1 MDAGPPGAYPGYL
14 STRWPYANAAPARVA
29 SAAAVEYTA
38 DYLNQRFHP
47 VMGTFSGVPA
57 IATLRTPLL
66 CLATAVALGGCA
78 SKPDTLDPD
87 NGMLQEALQG
97 TGSQRPPVDPRSER
111 PPVEPPSQQPASSPQ
126 RQIIKG
132 NQRFIRQPAAAPAA
146 RPAETGDIVF
156 NFTNQPIQ
164 AVINSIMGDLL
175 HENYSIA
182 QGVKGDVS
190 FSTSKPVNK
199 QQALSILETL
209 LSWTDN
215 AMIKQGNR
223 YVILPS
229 NQAVAGK
236 LVPEMPVAQ
245 PSPGMSARLF
255 PLRYI
260 SASEMQK
267 LLKPFA
273 RENAFLLVD
282 PARNVLSLAGTPE
295 ELANYQDTIDT
306 FDVDWLKGMS
316 VGVFGLQRASVGE
329 LMPELQKMFGPE
341 SGMPLAG
348 MVRFLP
354 IERTNSVVA
363 ISSQPEYLREVGEW
377 IHTIDEGGGNE
388 PQMYVYDVR
397 NMKATDLAKYLRQI
411 YGSGAIKEDSAAK
424 VAPGLRTT
432 TLSSLN
438 SNGGSGVGG
447 MSSSNGLGS
456 NGGGM
461 SNGGGFGNSQGMNNS
476 QNSGDSES
484 ESDDQSGGESDSASQ
499 EGGGANG
506 NSKSLDASTRI
517 TAQKSSNQLL
527 VRTRPAQWKEIESAI
542 KRLDN
547 PPLQVQIETR
557 ILEVSLTGE
566 LDMGVQWYLGRLAG
580 NSGTTGNVT
589 NTAGS
594 QGAIG
599 TGGAALAS
607 TDAFFYS
614 FVSNNLQVALRALET
629 NGRTQVLSAP
639 SLVVMNNQQAQIQ
652 VGDNIPISQTSIN
665 TNTSTNTT
673 LSSVEYVQT
682 GVILDVVPRI
692 NPGGLV
698 YMDIQQQVS
707 SADTNSTNNDANGNP
722 RISTRSVATQVAAQS
737 GQTVLLGGLIKQDNA
752 ETVNAVP
759 YLGRIPGLRWLF
771 GSTSKSKGRT
781 ELIVLITP
789 RVITSSSQ
797 ARQVTDDY
805 RQQMQLIKPEVSRT
819 SMQN

>member
-1 MDAGPPGAYPGYL
+1 MA
-14 STRWPYANAAPARVA
+14 
-29 SAAAVEYTA
+29 
-38 DYLNQRFHP
+38 
-47 VMGTFSGVPA
+47 TFSGVRSV
-57 IATLRTPLL
+57 ATLRTPML

-78 SKPDTLDPD
+78 SAPSAYDQDGD
-87 NGMLQEALQG
+87 MLREALQG
-97 TGSQRPPVDPRSER
+97 TGSQRPPVDPRSEL
-111 PPVEPPSQQPASSPQ
+111 PPAETPQPQAATAPQ
-126 RQIIKG
+126 RQLIRG
-132 NQRFIRQPAAAPAA
+132 TQQFIRKPSVAPVSAPTEAAGG
-146 RPAETGDIVF
+146 GDIVF
-156 NFTNQPIQ
+156 NFTNQPIE
-164 AVINSIMGDLL
+164 AVINSVMGDVL
-175 HENYSIA
+175 HENYTIA
-182 QGVKGDVS
+182 QGVKGEVS
-190 FSTSKPVNK
+190 FSTSKPVNDK
-199 QQALSILETL
+199 QALSILETL

-223 YVILPS
+223 YVILPAS
-229 NQAVAGK
+229 QAVAGK
-236 LVPEMPVAQ
+236 LVPEMRVSQ
-245 PSPGMSARLF
+245 PAAGLSARLF

-260 SASEMQK
+260 SATEMQT

-282 PARNVLSLAGTPE
+282 PARNVLSLAGTSE

-329 LMPELQKMFGPE
+329 LMPELQKMFGPD

-397 NMKATDLAKYLRQI
+397 NMKAADLARYLRQI
-411 YGSGAIKEDSAAK
+411 YGNGAIKDDSAAK
-424 VAPGLRTT
+424 VAPGLKTR
-432 TLSSLN
+432 TLSSLSSGGT
-438 SNGGSGVGG
+438 SN
-447 MSSSNGLGS
+447 
-456 NGGGM
+456 
-461 SNGGGFGNSQGMNNS
+461 GMNNS
-476 QNSGDSES
+476 AGGFGSGSGSSGSGGMGLSNQNQNASDDEEQDSEAGD
-484 ESDDQSGGESDSASQ
+484 ETLASDTDSTEQGASGST
-499 EGGGANG
+499 
-506 NSKSLDASTRI
+506 SKGIDASTRI

-547 PPLQVQIETR
+547 APLQVQIETR
-557 ILEVSLTGE
+557 ILEVNLSGE
-566 LDMGVQWYLGRLAG
+566 LDLGVQWYLGRLAG
-580 NSGTTGNVT
+580 NSSSTTVA
-589 NTAGS
+589 NTAGH
-594 QGAIG
+594 QGALG
-599 TGGAALAS
+599 GGGAGLGADSL
-607 TDAFFYS
+607 FYS
-614 FVSNNLQVALRALET
+614 FVSSNLQVALHALET

-652 VGDNIPISQTSIN
+652 VGDNIPISQTTVN
-665 TNTSTNTT
+665 TTNSDTT

-707 SADTNSTNNDANGNP
+707 DADTTSTSDTQSNP
-722 RISTRSVATQVAAQS
+722 RISTRSVSTQVAVQS

-752 ETVNAVP
+752 ESGSSVP
-759 YLGRIPGLRWLF
+759 YLGKIPGLRWLF
-771 GSTSKSKGRT
+771 GTTSKSKART

-797 ARQVTDDY
+797 SRQVTDDY
-805 RQQMQLIKPEVSRT
+805 RQQMQLLRPDALSHTGAV
-819 SMQN
+819 N

>member
-1 MDAGPPGAYPGYL
+1 M
-14 STRWPYANAAPARVA
+14 
-29 SAAAVEYTA
+29 
-38 DYLNQRFHP
+38 
-47 VMGTFSGVPA
+47 MGTFSGVPA
-57 IATLRTPLL
+57 IATLRTPVL

-78 SKPDTLDPD
+78 SQSDTLDPD

-111 PPVEPPSQQPASSPQ
+111 PPVEPPSRQTPASPQ

-146 RPAETGDIVF
+146 RPGETGDIVF

-229 NQAVAGK
+229 SQAVAGK
-236 LVPEMPVAQ
+236 LVPEMRVAQ
-245 PSPGMSARLF
+245 PSAGMSARLF

-260 SASEMQK
+260 SATEMQK

-363 ISSQPEYLREVGEW
+363 ISSQPEYLHEVGEW

-411 YGSGAIKEDSAAK
+411 YGTGAIKDDSPAK

-438 SNGGSGVGG
+438 SSGGGAGG
-447 MSSSNGLGS
+447 MSSSSGLGG
-456 NGGGM
+456 NGSGM
-461 SNGGGFGNSQGMNNS
+461 SSGGAFGSSQGLNNS
-476 QNSGDSES
+476 QNSANSES
-484 ESDDQSGGESDSASQ
+484 EGDDQSGGDSDSASQ
-499 EGGGANG
+499 DDSGSAGNG
-506 NSKSLDASTRI
+506 KSLDASTRI

-557 ILEVSLTGE
+557 ILEVKLTGE

-589 NTAGS
+589 NTPGS
-594 QGAIG
+594 QGSIG
-599 TGGAALAS
+599 TGGAALAA
-607 TDAFFYS
+607 TDSFFYS

-652 VGDNIPISQTSIN
+652 VGDNIPISQTTVN
-665 TNTSTNTT
+665 TNASATT

-707 SADTNSTNNDANGNP
+707 DADNSANSTDLNGNP
-722 RISTRSVATQVAAQS
+722 RISTRSVSTQVAAQS

-752 ETVNAVP
+752 ESVSAVP
-759 YLGRIPGLRWLF
+759 YLGRIPGLKWLF
-771 GSTSKSKGRT
+771 GNTSKSKDRT

-805 RQQMQLIKPEVSRT
+805 RQQMQLLKPEVSRT
-819 SMQN
+819 SIQN

>member
-1 MDAGPPGAYPGYL
+1 
-14 STRWPYANAAPARVA
+14 
-29 SAAAVEYTA
+29 
-38 DYLNQRFHP
+38 
-47 VMGTFSGVPA
+47 MGTFSGVPA
-57 IATLRTPLL
+57 IATLRTPVL

-78 SKPDTLDPD
+78 SQSDTLDPD

-111 PPVEPPSQQPASSPQ
+111 PPVEPPSRQTPASPQ

-146 RPAETGDIVF
+146 RPGETGDIVF

-229 NQAVAGK
+229 SQAVAGK
-236 LVPEMPVAQ
+236 LVPEMRVAQ
-245 PSPGMSARLF
+245 PSAGMSARLF

-260 SASEMQK
+260 SATEMQK

-363 ISSQPEYLREVGEW
+363 ISSQPEYLHEVGEW

-411 YGSGAIKEDSAAK
+411 YGTGAIKDDSPAK

-438 SNGGSGVGG
+438 SSGGGAGG
-447 MSSSNGLGS
+447 MSSSSGLGG
-456 NGGGM
+456 NGSGM
-461 SNGGGFGNSQGMNNS
+461 SSGGAFGSSQGLNNS
-476 QNSGDSES
+476 QNSANSES
-484 ESDDQSGGESDSASQ
+484 EGDDQSGGDSDSASQ
-499 EGGGANG
+499 DDSGSAGNG
-506 NSKSLDASTRI
+506 KSLDASTRI

-557 ILEVSLTGE
+557 ILEVKLTGE

-589 NTAGS
+589 NTPGS
-594 QGAIG
+594 QGSIG
-599 TGGAALAS
+599 TGGAALAA
-607 TDAFFYS
+607 TDSFFYS

-652 VGDNIPISQTSIN
+652 VGDNIPISQTTVN
-665 TNTSTNTT
+665 TNASATT

-707 SADTNSTNNDANGNP
+707 DADNSANSTDLNGNP
-722 RISTRSVATQVAAQS
+722 RISTRSVSTQVAAQS

-752 ETVNAVP
+752 ESVSAVP
-759 YLGRIPGLRWLF
+759 YLGRIPGLKWLF
-771 GSTSKSKGRT
+771 GNTSKSKDRT

-805 RQQMQLIKPEVSRT
+805 RQQMQLLKPEVSRT
-819 SMQN
+819 SIQN

>member
-1 MDAGPPGAYPGYL
+1 VN
-14 STRWPYANAAPARVA
+14 AN
-29 SAAAVEYTA
+29 
-38 DYLNQRFHP
+38 
-47 VMGTFSGVPA
+47 FSGVRK
-57 IATLRTPLL
+57 IATLRTPML

-78 SKPDTLDPD
+78 ATPKTYDQD
-87 NGMLQEALQG
+87 NDMLREALNG
-97 TGSQRPPVDPRSER
+97 TGSQRPSVDPRSEL
-111 PPVEPPSQQPASSPQ
+111 PPADTQQPQAATAPT
-126 RQIIKG
+126 RQLIRG
-132 NQRFIRQPAAAPAA
+132 NQQFIRKPAPAPAA
-146 RPAETGDIVF
+146 RGGAPAADKEQGDIVF
-156 NFTNQPIQ
+156 NFTNQPIE

-199 QQALSILETL
+199 KQAMSILETL

-215 AMIKQGNR
+215 AMIKQGDR

-236 LVPEMPVAQ
+236 LVPEMTVSQ
-245 PSPGMSARLF
+245 PAAGMSARLF

-260 SASEMQK
+260 SATEMQK

-282 PARNVLSLAGTPE
+282 PARNVLSMSGTPD
-295 ELANYQDTIDT
+295 ELSNYQDTIDT

-329 LMPELQKMFGPE
+329 LMPELQKMFGPD

-363 ISSQPEYLREVGEW
+363 ISSQPEYLREVGDW

-411 YGSGAIKEDSAAK
+411 YGNGAIKDDSAAK
-424 VAPGLRTT
+424 VAPGLRTRS
-432 TLSSLN
+432 LSSLSSN
-438 SNGGSGVGG
+438 SSSGGMGGSGGL
-447 MSSSNGLGS
+447 SNGLG
-456 NGGGM
+456 GGM
-461 SNGGGFGNSQGMNNS
+461 GNSSGMGMGMGGN
-476 QNSGDSES
+476 QNASVDEEQDAEGGEENLDSEADS
-484 ESDDQSGGESDSASQ
+484 GAEQGGESGTASK
-499 EGGGANG
+499 GI
-506 NSKSLDASTRI
+506 DASTRI

-547 PPLQVQIETR
+547 VPLQVQIETR
-557 ILEVSLTGE
+557 ILEVNLTGE
-566 LDMGVQWYLGRLAG
+566 LDLGVQWYLGRLAG
-580 NSGTTGNVT
+580 NSSTTNIE

-594 QGAIG
+594 QGALG
-599 TGGAALAS
+599 AGGAALGS
-607 TDAFFYS
+607 SSLFYS
-614 FVSNNLQVALRALET
+614 FVSSNLQVALKALET

-652 VGDNIPISQTSIN
+652 VGDNIPISQTTVN
-665 TNTSTNTT
+665 TNVSNTT

-707 SADTNSTNNDANGNP
+707 NADLASISDSQTNPS
-722 RISTRSVATQVAAQS
+722 ISTRSVSTQVAVQS

-752 ETVNAVP
+752 ESGSSVP
-759 YLGRIPGLRWLF
+759 YLGKIPGLRWLF
-771 GSTSKSKGRT
+771 GTTSKSKART

-797 ARQVTDDY
+797 SRQVTDDY
-805 RQQMQLIKPEVSRT
+805 RQQMQLLKPGRASQAMT
-819 SMQN
+819 DF

>member
-1 MDAGPPGAYPGYL
+1 MAT
-14 STRWPYANAAPARVA
+14 S
-29 SAAAVEYTA
+29 
-38 DYLNQRFHP
+38 
-47 VMGTFSGVPA
+47 SGVRQFA
-57 IATLRTPLL
+57 HLRTPML
-66 CLATAVALGGCA
+66 CLASAVALSGCA
-78 SKPDTLDPD
+78 SAPNTYDKD
-87 NGMLQEALQG
+87 NDMLREALEG
-97 TGSQRPPVDPRSER
+97 TGSQRPPVEPRSEQSMQQA
-111 PPVEPPSQQPASSPQ
+111 SQPQSVTSPTRQLIRGNQQFVRQPASVSSPA
-126 RQIIKG
+126 R
-132 NQRFIRQPAAAPAA
+132 AAPDS
-146 RPAETGDIVF
+146 ETGDIVF
-156 NFTNQPIQ
+156 NFTNQPIE

-175 HENYSIA
+175 QENYSIA

-199 QQALSILETL
+199 KQALSILETL

-223 YVILPS
+223 YVILPA

-236 LVPEMPVAQ
+236 LVPEMTASQ
-245 PSPGMSARLF
+245 PAAGMSARLF

-260 SASEMQK
+260 SATEMQK

-282 PARNVLSLAGTPE
+282 PARNVLSLAGTPD

-316 VGVFGLQRASVGE
+316 IGVFGLQRASVGE
-329 LMPELQKMFGPE
+329 LMPQLQKMFGPE

-363 ISSQPEYLREVGEW
+363 ISSQPEYLREVGNW
-377 IHTIDEGGGNE
+377 IQTIDEGGGNE

-411 YGSGAIKEDSAAK
+411 YGNGAIKDDSAAK
-424 VAPGLRTT
+424 VAPGLRTR
-432 TLSSLN
+432 TLSSL
-438 SNGGSGVGG
+438 SAGPGSGVSGN
-447 MSSSNGLGS
+447 SSGFGVGT
-456 NGGGM
+456 GGGSSM
-461 SNGGGFGNSQGMNNS
+461 GLSNDLGENSSEGVEEEQDADGADEMVAGETNE
-476 QNSGDSES
+476 QDGVVSGLPK
-484 ESDDQSGGESDSASQ
+484 GI
-499 EGGGANG
+499 
-506 NSKSLDASTRI
+506 DASTRI

-527 VRTRPAQWKEIESAI
+527 VRTRPAQWKEIEAAI

-547 PPLQVQIETR
+547 APLQVQIETR
-557 ILEVSLTGE
+557 ILEVSLSGE
-566 LDMGVQWYLGRLAG
+566 LNLGVQWYLGRLAR
-580 NSGTTGNVT
+580 NSGSDTVS

-594 QGAIG
+594 QGAL
-599 TGGAALAS
+599 GGGGLGVGNS
-607 TDAFFYS
+607 SLFYS

-652 VGDNIPISQTSIN
+652 VGDNIPINQTTVN
-665 TNTSTNTT
+665 TLNSDTT

-707 SADTNSTNNDANGNP
+707 DADTRSISGTQTNP
-722 RISTRSVATQVAAQS
+722 RISTRSVSTQVAVQS

-752 ETVNAVP
+752 ESDSSIP
-759 YLGRIPGLRWLF
+759 YLGKIPGLRWLF
-771 GSTSKSKGRT
+771 GTSSRSKART

-789 RVITSSSQ
+789 RVITSSNQS
-797 ARQVTDDY
+797 RQVTDDY
-805 RQQMQLIKPEVSRT
+805 RQQMQLLRIDDAKKVFR
-819 SMQN
+819 

>member
-1 MDAGPPGAYPGYL
+1 
-14 STRWPYANAAPARVA
+14 
-29 SAAAVEYTA
+29 
-38 DYLNQRFHP
+38 
-47 VMGTFSGVPA
+47 MGTFSGVSA

-78 SKPDTLDPD
+78 SRQDTLDPD

-97 TGSQRPPVDPRSER
+97 TGSQRPPVDPRSEQL
-111 PPVEPPSQQPASSPQ
+111 PVQAQPQSPTASPQ
-126 RQIIKG
+126 RQIIQG

-146 RPAETGDIVF
+146 KAGETGDIVF

-182 QGVKGDVS
+182 QGVKGEVS
-190 FSTSKPVNK
+190 FSTSRPVNK

-236 LVPEMPVAQ
+236 LVPEMRVAQ
-245 PSPGMSARLF
+245 PSAGMSARLF

-260 SASEMQK
+260 SANEMQK

-282 PARNVLSLAGTPE
+282 PARNVLSMAGTPE

-329 LMPELQKMFGPE
+329 LMPELQKMFGPD

-411 YGSGAIKEDSAAK
+411 YGTGAIKEDSAAK

-432 TLSSLN
+432 SLSSLN
-438 SNGGSGVGG
+438 GTGSNG
-447 MSSSNGLGS
+447 MSSSNGMGS
-456 NGGGM
+456 GGISSGGGM
-461 SNGGGFGNSQGMNNS
+461 GNGMNGMSNSGGGFGNSQGMNS
-476 QNSGDSES
+476 QNGTNGES
-484 ESDDQSGGESDSASQ
+484 AEEQGGAESDAAGE
-499 EGGGANG
+499 EGGGSAG

-557 ILEVSLTGE
+557 ILEVKLTGD

-580 NSGTTGNVT
+580 NAGTSGNVT

-594 QGAIG
+594 QGALG
-599 TGGAALAS
+599 AGGAVLAG
-607 TDAFFYS
+607 TDSLFYS
-614 FVSNNLQVALRALET
+614 FVSNNLQIALRALET

-652 VGDNIPISQTSIN
+652 VGDNIPISQTTVN
-665 TNTSTNTT
+665 TNASATT

-707 SADTNSTNNDANGNP
+707 DADTGSTDLNGNP

-752 ETVNAVP
+752 ESVSSVP
-759 YLGRIPGLRWLF
+759 YLGRIPGLKWLF
-771 GSTSKSKGRT
+771 GRTSRARDRT

-805 RQQMQLIKPEVSRT
+805 RQQMQLLKPEASRG
-819 SMQN
+819 SLQN

>member
-1 MDAGPPGAYPGYL
+1 
-14 STRWPYANAAPARVA
+14 
-29 SAAAVEYTA
+29 
-38 DYLNQRFHP
+38 
-47 VMGTFSGVPA
+47 MGTFSGVPA

-66 CLATAVALGGCA
+66 CLATAVALGGCV
-78 SKPDTLDPD
+78 SQSDTLDPD

-111 PPVEPPSQQPASSPQ
+111 PPVEPPSQQTTASPQ

-132 NQRFIRQPAAAPAA
+132 NQRFIRQPTAAPAA
-146 RPAETGDIVF
+146 RQAETGDIVF

-229 NQAVAGK
+229 SQAVAGK
-236 LVPEMPVAQ
+236 LVPEMRVAQ
-245 PSPGMSARLF
+245 PSAGMSARLF

-260 SASEMQK
+260 SATEMQK

-363 ISSQPEYLREVGEW
+363 ISSQPEYLHEVGEW

-411 YGSGAIKEDSAAK
+411 YGSGAIKDDSPAK

-432 TLSSLN
+432 SLSSLN
-438 SNGGSGVGG
+438 STGGGGGG
-447 MSSSNGLGS
+447 MNSSSGLGGNSSNGGLS
-456 NGGGM
+456 NGGL
-461 SNGGGFGNSQGMNNS
+461 SNGGGFGSNQGMNNS
-476 QNSGDSES
+476 QTSADSES
-484 ESDDQSGGESDSASQ
+484 EGDDQSGGDSDSASQ
-499 EGGGANG
+499 DGSGSAGNG
-506 NSKSLDASTRI
+506 KSLDASTRI

-557 ILEVSLTGE
+557 ILEVKLTGE

-589 NTAGS
+589 NTPGS
-594 QGAIG
+594 QGSIG
-599 TGGAALAS
+599 TGGAALAA
-607 TDAFFYS
+607 TDSFFYS
-614 FVSNNLQVALRALET
+614 FVSNNLQVALRALER

-707 SADTNSTNNDANGNP
+707 DAENGIVDANGNP

-737 GQTVLLGGLIKQDNA
+737 GQTVLLGGLIKQDNS
-752 ETVNAVP
+752 ESVSAVP
-759 YLGRIPGLRWLF
+759 YLGRIPGLKWLF
-771 GSTSKSKGRT
+771 GNTSKSKDRT

-805 RQQMQLIKPEVSRT
+805 RQQMQLLKPEVSRT
-819 SMQN
+819 TMQN

>member
-1 MDAGPPGAYPGYL
+1 MN
-14 STRWPYANAAPARVA
+14 AN
-29 SAAAVEYTA
+29 
-38 DYLNQRFHP
+38 
-47 VMGTFSGVPA
+47 FSGVRK
-57 IATLRTPLL
+57 IATLRTPML

-78 SKPDTLDPD
+78 ATPKTYDQD
-87 NGMLQEALQG
+87 NDMLREALNG
-97 TGSQRPPVDPRSER
+97 TGSQRPPVDPRSEL
-111 PPVEPPSQQPASSPQ
+111 PPADTQQPQAATAPT
-126 RQIIKG
+126 RQLIRG
-132 NQRFIRQPAAAPAA
+132 NQQFIRKPAPAPAA
-146 RPAETGDIVF
+146 RGGGPAADKEQGDIVF
-156 NFTNQPIQ
+156 NFTNQPIE

-199 QQALSILETL
+199 KQAMSILETL

-215 AMIKQGNR
+215 AMIKQGDR

-236 LVPEMPVAQ
+236 LVPEMTVSQ
-245 PSPGMSARLF
+245 PAAGMSARLF

-260 SASEMQK
+260 SATEMQK

-282 PARNVLSLAGTPE
+282 PARNVLSMSGTPD

-329 LMPELQKMFGPE
+329 LMPELQKMFGPD

-363 ISSQPEYLREVGEW
+363 ISSQPEYLREVGDW

-411 YGSGAIKEDSAAK
+411 YGNGAIKDDSAAK
-424 VAPGLRTT
+424 VAPGLRTRS
-432 TLSSLN
+432 LSSLSSN
-438 SNGGSGVGG
+438 SSSGGMGGSGGL
-447 MSSSNGLGS
+447 SNGLG
-456 NGGGM
+456 GGM
-461 SNGGGFGNSQGMNNS
+461 GNSSGMGMGMGGN
-476 QNSGDSES
+476 QNASVDEEQDAEGGEENLDSEADS
-484 ESDDQSGGESDSASQ
+484 GAEQGGESGTASK
-499 EGGGANG
+499 GI
-506 NSKSLDASTRI
+506 DASTRI

-547 PPLQVQIETR
+547 VPLQVQIETR
-557 ILEVSLTGE
+557 ILEVNLTGE
-566 LDMGVQWYLGRLAG
+566 LDLGVQWYLGRLAG
-580 NSGTTGNVT
+580 NSSTTNIE

-594 QGAIG
+594 QGALG
-599 TGGAALAS
+599 AGGAALGS
-607 TDAFFYS
+607 SSLFYS
-614 FVSNNLQVALRALET
+614 FVSSNLQVALKALET

-652 VGDNIPISQTSIN
+652 VGDNIPISQTTVN
-665 TNTSTNTT
+665 TNVSNTT

-707 SADTNSTNNDANGNP
+707 NADLASISDSQTNPS
-722 RISTRSVATQVAAQS
+722 ISTRSVSTQVAVQS

-752 ETVNAVP
+752 ESGSSVP
-759 YLGRIPGLRWLF
+759 YLGKIPGLRWLF
-771 GSTSKSKGRT
+771 GTTSKSKART

-797 ARQVTDDY
+797 SRQVTDDY
-805 RQQMQLIKPEVSRT
+805 RQQMQLLKPGRASQAMT
-819 SMQN
+819 DF

>member
-1 MDAGPPGAYPGYL
+1 
-14 STRWPYANAAPARVA
+14 
-29 SAAAVEYTA
+29 
-38 DYLNQRFHP
+38 
-47 VMGTFSGVPA
+47 MGTFPGVPA

-78 SKPDTLDPD
+78 SQSDTLDPD

-111 PPVEPPSQQPASSPQ
+111 PPVEPPSQQPTASPQ

-146 RPAETGDIVF
+146 RPGETGDIVF

-236 LVPEMPVAQ
+236 LVPEMRVAQ
-245 PSPGMSARLF
+245 PSAGMSARLF

-260 SASEMQK
+260 SATEMQK

-411 YGSGAIKEDSAAK
+411 YGTGAIKDDSPAK

-438 SNGGSGVGG
+438 STGGGAGG
-447 MSSSNGLGS
+447 MSSSSGLGGNS
-456 NGGGM
+456 GGM

-476 QNSGDSES
+476 QNNADSEAEGEDQSGS
-484 ESDDQSGGESDSASQ
+484 ESDSTSQDESGSTG
-499 EGGGANG
+499 NG
-506 NSKSLDASTRI
+506 KSLDASTRI

-557 ILEVSLTGE
+557 ILEVKLTGE

-580 NSGTTGNVT
+580 NAGTTGNVT

-594 QGAIG
+594 QGALG
-599 TGGAALAS
+599 AGGAALVS
-607 TDAFFYS
+607 TDSFFYS

-652 VGDNIPISQTSIN
+652 VGDNIPISQTTVN
-665 TNTSTNTT
+665 TNASATT

-707 SADTNSTNNDANGNP
+707 DADNGLTDTNGNP

-752 ETVNAVP
+752 ESVSAVP
-759 YLGRIPGLRWLF
+759 YLGRIPGLKWLF
-771 GSTSKSKGRT
+771 GSTSKSKDRT

-805 RQQMQLIKPEVSRT
+805 RQQMQLLKPEVSRT